1 MGRKKVKP
9 PQIDYLKEY
18 AVPRFVTEESICE
31 KYDLSGVQCRK
42 MARAANAFFEI
53 RKAQLIDRTI
63 FEKVYK
69 DQLRERKRQMQTEL
83 VLEKAKSYE
92 PVKKEYM
99 RYQEAAEYFS
109 MSMTC
114 FKALAKEANSIRRI
128 GNIVLINIDVVIDYI
143 RDWCL
148 LLVSL

>member
-1 MGRKKVKP
+1 MEGGQGDFSASWKDWR
-9 PQIDYLKEY
+9 QILLGKTVFGYF
-18 AVPRFVTEESICE
+18 PRNP
-31 KYDLSGVQCRK
+31 
-42 MARAANAFFEI
+42 ARFLEAFPGERLPARPEFFEI

-143 RDWCL
+143 EENFGG
-148 LLVSL
+148 

>member
-1 MGRKKVKP
+1 
-9 PQIDYLKEY
+9 
-18 AVPRFVTEESICE
+18 
-31 KYDLSGVQCRK
+31 
-42 MARAANAFFEI
+42 
-53 RKAQLIDRTI
+53 
-63 FEKVYK
+63 
-69 DQLRERKRQMQTEL
+69 MQTEL

-143 RDWCL
+143 EENFGG
-148 LLVSL
+148 